1 MADKHGPIFSLRL
14 GSHPTVVVSGWEM
27 IKDCFSTNDR
37 IFITRP
43 SMAVTKYMGYSG
55 AVFALAPYG
64 SYWRYVRKMVT
75 LELLTSHRLEKL
87 CHVRVSE
94 VDQFI
99 KDLYFRC
106 AKNGDFSK
114 IALSKWCEDLTFNIT
129 MRMLAGKRFSDSSD
143 NKYGGEEWHFKEAI
157 KKALYLSGVY
167 VVSDAIPSLEWMD
180 IGGYLKAM
188 KSTAKDIDKVLENW
202 LKEHVQKRKECNNEG
217 ESDFM
222 HVMLSTLLETDVI
235 SSYNRDTVIKA
246 TILILILTGTESTS
260 ETITWALSLLLNNRR
275 TLEIAYE
282 ELDIHVGRH
291 RLVEERD
298 INNLNY
304 LQAIVKE
311 TLRLYPP
318 GPLSGPREAMEDCY
332 VGNYYVAK
340 GTRLIVNLW
349 KLHRD
354 PKVWSNPDE
363 FRPERFIE
371 EHKNVNFKGQ
381 NFEYVPFS
389 SGRRM
394 CPGLTFGLQVVH
406 LTLARLLQGFYV
418 STPMNIPV
426 NMDEGLGLALPKV
439 EPLDVILTPRL
450 PRELYENL

>member
-14 GSHPTVVVSGWEM
+14 GSHPTLVVSGWEM

-64 SYWRYVRKMVT
+64 SYWRSVRKMVT
-75 LELLTSHRLEKL
+75 LELLTSYRLEKL
-87 CHVRVSE
+87 SHLRVSE
-94 VDQFI
+94 VDYSI
-99 KDLYFRC
+99 KDLYLRC

-129 MRMLAGKRFSDSSD
+129 IRMLAGKRFSDSSD
-143 NKYGGEEWHFKEAI
+143 NKNGGEEWHFKEAI
-157 KKALYLSGVY
+157 KKALYLSGVF

-188 KSTAKDIDKVLENW
+188 KTTAKDINKVLENW

-222 HVMLSTLLETDVI
+222 DVMLCTLSETDMVL
-235 SSYNRDTVIKA
+235 SYNRDTSHQGNDIK
-246 TILILILTGTESTS
+246 STS
-260 ETITWALSLLLNNRR
+260 ETIIWALSLLLNNRR
-275 TLEIAYE
+275 TLEIACE
-282 ELDIHVGRH
+282 ELDMHVGRH
-291 RLVEERD
+291 KLVQETD

-381 NFEYVPFS
+381 NFEYIPFS

-394 CPGLTFGLQVVH
+394 CPGLTFGLQVIH
-406 LTLARLLQGFYV
+406 LILARLLQGFYV

-426 NMDEGLGLALPKV
+426 NMDEGLGIALPKV
-439 EPLDVILTPRL
+439 EPLDVIVTPRL